1 MANKNFIIIA
11 HRGESYDAPEN
22 TLASVNLAW
31 ERGADAVEVDI
42 RMTKDKNIVVIHDRT
57 TKRTSVK
64 NYKIKDSS
72 YDELNNVNVGF
83 INRNKYK
90 AETIPLLTDVIKT
103 IPEDKILLIDIKIG
117 KEIVPYLE
125 NIIRNIEHKKENI
138 ILISEKYQTLKE
150 FKKNN
155 PEVESHLI
163 IWKKWYRFFLSVKQI
178 IKKCK
183 SIGLEGINI
192 KDGIYLTKGFIEII
206 KYSGIK
212 IYTWTVNDPVR
223 AKILS
228 NNGING
234 ITTDRANWLKGKI
247 N

>member
-57 TKRTSVK
+57 TKRTGGK

-83 INRNKYK
+83 IN
-90 AETIPLLTDVIKT
+90 
-103 IPEDKILLIDIKIG
+103 
-117 KEIVPYLE
+117 
-125 NIIRNIEHKKENI
+125 
-138 ILISEKYQTLKE
+138 
-150 FKKNN
+150 
-155 PEVESHLI
+155 
-163 IWKKWYRFFLSVKQI
+163 
-178 IKKCK
+178 
-183 SIGLEGINI
+183 
-192 KDGIYLTKGFIEII
+192 
-206 KYSGIK
+206 
-212 IYTWTVNDPVR
+212 
-223 AKILS
+223 
-228 NNGING
+228 G
-234 ITTDRANWLKGKI
+234 ITTDKANWLKGKM